1 MNNNKWMILN
11 KIDKIEAIPCFPMPE
26 SERTRLL
33 AKVNKENKRMVF
45 GDAFRHPLKFAPV
58 CFSVLADW
66 QSQFFT
72 LSDNACQSKKR
83 SLSVQTFGLDKGLV
97 FPCRQIVKYLSWII
111 VHPVLKFL
119 YIVVRKDTDM

>member
-1 MNNNKWMILN
+1 MILN
-11 KIDKIEAIPCFPMPE
+11 KIDKFNTVLCFPMPK

-33 AKVNKENKRMVF
+33 AKVNKENERMVF

-83 SLSVQTFGLDKGLV
+83 SLSVQTFGLDKGLI
-97 FPCRQIVKYLSWII
+97 FLCRQIVKYLSWII

-119 YIVVRKDTDM
+119 YIIVCKDTDM

>member
-1 MNNNKWMILN
+1 MN
-11 KIDKIEAIPCFPMPE
+11 KIDKFNVILCFPMPK
-26 SERTRLL
+26 SELARLL
-33 AKVNKENKRMVF
+33 AKVNKENERMVF

-111 VHPVLKFL
+111 IYPVLKLL
-119 YIVVRKDTDM
+119 YIVVCKGTDM